1 MRVFRSTLLLS
12 SCLLAMPAFAAAVS
26 AEGWSSVVEDS
37 HLRLLLRNSYFNR
50 SKEEG
55 RPDQRDWT
63 QGINLDFASG
73 FTPGTLGVGLDAF
86 VYQGLKL
93 DASAGKTGTRNL
105 PVHDNGE
112 PADEYAKAGAALKLL
127 LSKTEL
133 KVGEQR
139 PDTPVFGVSHFR
151 IVPQTATGLSLRSRE
166 RDDLDLQAGHF
177 TSATSPVT
185 TNADGDLWAVMAEVT
200 TPRASYV
207 GGTWQWAP
215 GHSLALYGSKFED
228 LWYQGYA
235 NLDSRFPLGE
245 AREAGLNLTLYRT
258 SETGAAR
265 AGEIDNLTLGASSYL
280 RQGNHRFLLGLQ
292 KVRGDTP
299 FDYLGVGDNDRN
311 GRNGND
317 QGASIWLPNS
327 AQFSDFNGPHERSW
341 QVRYDYAFA
350 GWGLPGASMMVR
362 YVKGDQ
368 IDGRAIAQ
376 GSPYAGRYGEDG
388 SHQETNVEL
397 RYVLSTGPAKGLSVR
412 LRQAWHRADAE
423 QGSGDLDDFRLITDY
438 PLEIF

>member
-1 MRVFRSTLLLS
+1 MRAFCSALS
-12 SCLLAMPAFAAAVS
+12 LIPGLLALPACAATVS
-26 AEGWSSVVEDS
+26 AEGWGNLVEGS
-37 HLRLLLRNSYFNR
+37 QLKLLLRNSYFNR

-63 QGINLDFASG
+63 QGINLDFSSG
-73 FTPGTLGVGLDAF
+73 FTPGTLGVGTDAF
-86 VYQGLKL
+86 IYQGFKL

-105 PVHDNGE
+105 PVHDDGE
-112 PADEYAKAGAALKLL
+112 PADEYAKAGAALKLR

-166 RDDLDLQAGHF
+166 RDDLDVQAGHF

-200 TPRASYV
+200 TPRADYA
-207 GGTWQWAP
+207 GATWQWAP
-215 GHSLALYGSKFED
+215 GHSLALYGAKFED
-228 LWYQGYA
+228 IWYQGYA
-235 NLDSRFPLGE
+235 NLSSHFVLEDQ
-245 AREAGLNLTLYRT
+245 REAGLNLTLYRT
-258 SETGAAR
+258 TETGAAR
-265 AGEIDNLTLGASSYL
+265 AGEIDNLTLGASTYL
-280 RQGNHRFLLGLQ
+280 RLGSHRLLLGLQ

-299 FDYLGVGDNDRN
+299 FDYLGVGDNDRK

-341 QVRYDYAFA
+341 QVRYDYSFA
-350 GWGLPGASMMVR
+350 GLGLPGGSLMVR
-362 YVKGDQ
+362 YIQGDQ
-368 IDGRAIAQ
+368 IDGSAIPV
-376 GSPYAGRYGEDG
+376 GSPYAGRYGDDG
-388 SHQETNVEL
+388 SHRETNLEL
-397 RYVLSTGPAKGLSVR
+397 RYVVASGPAKGVSFR
-412 LRQAWHRADAE
+412 LRQAWHRADAG